1 MTPPHL
7 PYLSGHA
14 NQLIIRNKKKKAWS
28 QPDDDCIL
36 SDAAACQPR
45 LARDLSF
52 CSSCFMAKPMKASSQ
67 PVSAC
72 CVETTSFCDMLS
84 EAQIEFYNTSRDIR
98 SSPQISFSIL
108 PPPSTNAAILR
119 VRVEEKI
126 KSLGFCSDIYHI
138 PCIYNITSL
147 PSRLL
152 QLCNST
158 FPTLT
163 RSHVAAENS
172 VIVSDRAAVSISH
185 LRVEIST
192 LTVEFEKSKP

>member
-1 MTPPHL
+1 MAVFVHFSMCLSTFLCNIFYHPLYRKKSILVTLEHL
-7 PYLSGHA
+7 HLH
-14 NQLIIRNKKKKAWS
+14 KV
-28 QPDDDCIL
+28 
-36 SDAAACQPR
+36 
-45 LARDLSF
+45 ARELRF
-52 CSSCFMAKPMKASSQ
+52 
-67 PVSAC
+67 
-72 CVETTSFCDMLS
+72 
-84 EAQIEFYNTSRDIR
+84 
-98 SSPQISFSIL
+98 SFSGQFLIL
-108 PPPSTNAAILR
+108 PPPSSNAAPQ

-172 VIVSDRAAVSISH
+172 VRVSDRAAVSISH